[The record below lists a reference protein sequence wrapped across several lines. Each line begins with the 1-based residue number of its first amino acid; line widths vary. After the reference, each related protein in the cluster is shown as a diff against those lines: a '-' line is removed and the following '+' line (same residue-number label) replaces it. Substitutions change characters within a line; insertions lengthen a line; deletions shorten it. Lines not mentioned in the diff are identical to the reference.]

1 MFLSFVNT
9 LVMLFLALHMALS
22 HPYTTV
28 DVAQS
33 FLDNIFKLH
42 EFQDSITSDRDVV
55 FTSQ

>member
-1 MFLSFVNT
+1 
-9 LVMLFLALHMALS
+9 MLFLALHMALS